1 MVSAL
6 ARLKR
11 LIDTDRLHNETAVR
25 EAAVLPILQAIGW
38 EIFDTDLVLR
48 EYQLGPGRVDYALAI
63 RTGSPSVIVEVKRDL
78 STADQADHQLF
89 RYAFDAGVPLAVLT
103 DGREWAFYL
112 PSGQGSFAER
122 RFYKL
127 DIVERSETE
136 AMERLERYLGYSAVS
151 SGAFRRN
158 AEEDYQ
164 ALRDS
169 RMAIEA
175 LPAAWR
181 QIVQD
186 RDSLLFELLGE
197 KAEDIC
203 GVRPPAEAIEEFLLS
218 EVGDFRQGSQV
229 STPVRAQRKIGPRPI
244 VEPRVESINEL
255 QERAEARRGPTAYE
269 YQGTLTQTPNAIS
282 ATIALLNRIEADN
295 PGSIAKAAPRVAGRR
310 RRYLAASPEALYDR
324 ADQIEF
330 ARQLECG
337 WFIDTNIANGTK
349 VEIARA
355 VTKAAD
361 LIWGIN
367 ADLQFEGK
375 H

>member
-1 MVSAL
+1 MNSAI
-6 ARLKR
+6 ARVKR
-11 LIDTDRLHNETAVR
+11 LIDLDRLPNETAVR

-48 EYQLGPGRVDYALAI
+48 EYQLGPGRVDYALAV
-63 RTGSPSVIVEVKRDL
+63 RAGSPSVIVEVKRDL
-78 STADQADHQLF
+78 NAADQADHQLF

-127 DIVERSETE
+127 DLVERSDVE
-136 AMERLERYLGYSAVS
+136 AKERLERYIGYSSVS
-151 SGAFRRN
+151 SGAYRRN
-158 AEEDYQ
+158 AEDDYQ

-169 RMAIEA
+169 RTAIEA
-175 LPAAWR
+175 LPTAWQ
-181 QIVQD
+181 QIIQD

-218 EVGDFRQGSQV
+218 EIGDFRQGSQV
-229 STPVRAQRKIGPRPI
+229 PTPIRAPRKAGSQSAVDARA
-244 VEPRVESINEL
+244 ESINDL
-255 QERAEARRGPTAYE
+255 QKRANARRGPTAYE
-269 YQGTLTQTPNAIS
+269 YAGTLTQAPNAIA
-282 ATIALLNRIEADN
+282 ATIALINRIEADE
-295 PGSIAKAAPRVAGRR
+295 PGSIARAATKVAGRR
-310 RRYLAASPEALYDR
+310 RRYLARTPEALYDR
-324 ADQIEF
+324 ADQVEY
-330 ARQLECG
+330 ARRLESG

-349 VEIARA
+349 IEIGRA
-355 VTKAAD
+355 VAKEAR
-361 LIWGIN
+361 LVWGID